1 MTRSWK
7 YEVEVDGKWYP
18 SGPTYA
24 SQEDAQAAGQAKFDA
39 WYACT
44 DVRVVEITQE
54 VIS

>member
-1 MTRSWK
+1 MTGSWK
-7 YEVEVDGKWYP
+7 YEVQVDGKWYA

-24 SQEDAQAAGQAKFDA
+24 TQADAQDAGQRKFDA

-44 DVRVVEITQE
+44 DVRVVEITPE